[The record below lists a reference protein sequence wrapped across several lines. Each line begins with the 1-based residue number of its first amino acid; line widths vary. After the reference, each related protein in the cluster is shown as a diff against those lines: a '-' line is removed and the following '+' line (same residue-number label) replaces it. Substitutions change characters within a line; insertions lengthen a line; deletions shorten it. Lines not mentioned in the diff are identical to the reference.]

1 MMFFKKKDN
10 TSQLEKLIADY
21 GRMQSP
27 KTLNQILELFPTVP
41 LYYGSLKTEIG
52 PDNFPYLNV
61 ELRSENENKTSLKEL
76 AEQALQGGFGV
87 TINKSDNRVDW
98 VFSLGDFISLARA
111 GRLVSYIGTAGF
123 QSKRVAAEIK
133 VQVGA
138 PNEDII
144 PMTVRKHLRSY
155 MKTALQIADPKF
167 YLMLNP
173 KDNPPWTIMFNFSRK
188 DFGSEAEYQ
197 LALGHLSWFFPKT
210 VFTGCVENDSNQF
223 FEI

>member
-1 MMFFKKKDN
+1 MFFNKRDN
-10 TSQLEKLIADY
+10 TSQLEKMIVDY
-21 GRMQSP
+21 GRTQSP
-27 KTLNQILELFPTVP
+27 NTLNQILEVFPTVP
-41 LYYGSLKTEIG
+41 LYCGTLQPEIG
-52 PDNFPYLNV
+52 PDNFPYLNLK
-61 ELRSENENKTSLKEL
+61 LRSENESKTSLKEL

-87 TINKSDNRVDW
+87 TINKSVNGVDW

-111 GRLVSYIGTAGF
+111 GMLVSYNGTAGF
-123 QSKRVAAEIK
+123 QSKRVAAETK
-133 VQVGA
+133 VQVGE

-155 MKTALQIADPKF
+155 METSLKIADPKF

-173 KDNPPWTIMFNFSRK
+173 QENPPWTIMFNFSRI

-197 LALGHLSWFFPKT
+197 LALGHLAWFFPKT
-210 VFTGCVENDSNQF
+210 VFAGCVENDSNQF